1 VLADLI
7 LEITYYSGAL
17 FLRHLSRITK
27 MNIWTKLSGSAAFAV
42 LLIGS
47 SDIAVRAQNALVTVN
62 SQGMSESTAVRV
74 GCGISAPAFADAVV
88 SAAYYQGAELF
99 TMPNIVG
106 FMAGVAICTTAVM
119 LLPEPLRGNCI
130 RLIKNITK
138 FTVSTTKWLI
148 KLLFHFNT
156 CFLIASA
163 MFDGYTTMAA
173 FSMAISILIERN
185 FWKEFFL
192 SFALPFN
199 ARAARKRQIA
209 EVRAALQRQFDAEGE
224 TTEQAKELCLSR

>member
-1 VLADLI
+1 VARF
-7 LEITYYSGAL
+7 
-17 FLRHLSRITK
+17 FLRHLSRITQ

-62 SQGMSESTAVRV
+62 SQGMSEATAVRV
-74 GCGISAPAFADAVV
+74 GCGISAPIFADTVV
-88 SAAYYQGAELF
+88 AAAYSTGANVF

-106 FMAGVAICTTAVM
+106 FLAGVAITATAVM

-130 RLIKNITK
+130 QLFKNITK

-156 CFLIASA
+156 CCMIASA
-163 MFDGYTTMAA
+163 MIDGSTTLASIAMA
-173 FSMAISILIERN
+173 MSILIERK

-192 SFALPFN
+192 SFALPFK

-209 EVRAALQRQFDAEGE
+209 EARAALQRQFEAESE
-224 TTEQAKELCLSR
+224 TAEQARELCLSR